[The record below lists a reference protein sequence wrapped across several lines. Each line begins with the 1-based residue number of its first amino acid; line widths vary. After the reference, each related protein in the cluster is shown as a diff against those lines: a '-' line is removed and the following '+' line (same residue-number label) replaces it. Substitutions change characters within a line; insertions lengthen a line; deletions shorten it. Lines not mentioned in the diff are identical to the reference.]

1 MRAPVLGFTLLAAVI
16 AASAIAQTPTAP
28 AAAPAAVPSAPAMT
42 LFASSSEVT
51 ALIAKVRAS
60 RKEGQNLVTAPILSL
75 APYRAS
81 LEYRPATAPASLHE
95 KDAEM
100 FYVIEGTGTIVTGG
114 KLTDETRTNAANL
127 SGTSIAGGNAQAFA
141 KGDFII
147 VPENTPHQIT
157 PSGGPVF
164 LMALHVPRPTA
175 WP

>member
-1 MRAPVLGFTLLAAVI
+1 MRAQVLGFTFLAAVI
-16 AASAIAQTPTAP
+16 AASAFAQTP
-28 AAAPAAVPSAPAMT
+28 AAPAAGPASPVMK

-51 ALIAKVRAS
+51 ALMAKVRAS
-60 RKEGQNLVTAPILSL
+60 RQEGQNLVTAPILSL

-81 LEYRPATAPASLHE
+81 LEFRPATAPASLHE